1 MIEVLKLKG
10 ESYKFQR
17 VLALGGDSKS
27 KMNVKIRERLAK
39 KIRKL
44 IIDTKYLKTKNQ
56 VVD

>member
-44 IIDTKYLKTKNQ
+44 
-56 VVD
+56 